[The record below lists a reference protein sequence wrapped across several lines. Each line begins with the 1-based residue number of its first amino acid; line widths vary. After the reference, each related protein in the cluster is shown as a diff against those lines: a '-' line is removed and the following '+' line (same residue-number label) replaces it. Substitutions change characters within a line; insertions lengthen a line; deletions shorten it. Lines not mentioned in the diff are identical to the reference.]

1 MWHDSVT
8 NRIVGSIDKWD
19 CRTNEIW
26 VNPFQIEWFY
36 SLGKKVLEKK
46 SINQLLTKVKSRPEG
61 SIGTDSNSK
70 KSQIIL
76 FYRSPRGW
84 TYHRWVIGNEFFRK
98 VHLPRDLE
106 RILAA
111 LVLAWRILSC
121 GFFFGLFSDDLLF
134 EFGFSLDRLGLAD
147 PPFPVWPFPEILKS
161 EFIDRVANSS
171 AKSIF
176 PSDFRFSPLKYFSA
190 PAAISIELPLLLP
203 VRQFVFPVVLYP
215 VGLLIHPLSSDWN
228 AIFIHPFQYF
238 FRFDFLPFQFLDFS
252 LNVLFWERRSISGS
266 HLSIT
271 FSKCRRWWVW
281 LGGIEF
287 DDSNLLLL
295 LCPLMPLPLQQKKR
309 TTIKKS
315 FSPAAKRCRSRFK
328 VFFSS
333 SWPRP
338 VFLSSEICSL
348 PRRDKTTLL
357 EAKVAHAQTCF
368 ITFLQVNRW
377 RSFRLNVIKQVVL

>member
-1 MWHDSVT
+1 MILFSGKESFGKEIHKSTFDKSKVET
-8 NRIVGSIDKWD
+8 RRLNRN
-19 CRTNEIW
+19 R
-26 VNPFQIEWFY
+26 
-36 SLGKKVLEKK
+36 LEFK
-46 SINQLLTKVKSRPEG
+46 
-61 SIGTDSNSK
+61 K

-147 PPFPVWPFPEILKS
+147 PPFPAWPFPEILKS

-238 FRFDFLPFQFLDFS
+238 FRFFQYFLDSVS
-252 LNVLFWERRSISGS
+252 LWTSYSGNVVLFQDLI
-266 HLSIT
+266 
-271 FSKCRRWWVW
+271 F
-281 LGGIEF
+281 
-287 DDSNLLLL
+287 
-295 LCPLMPLPLQQKKR
+295 Q
-309 TTIKKS
+309 
-315 FSPAAKRCRSRFK
+315 
-328 VFFSS
+328 
-333 SWPRP
+333 
-338 VFLSSEICSL
+338 
-348 PRRDKTTLL
+348 
-357 EAKVAHAQTCF
+357 
-368 ITFLQVNRW
+368 
-377 RSFRLNVIKQVVL
+377 